1 MIELRNLQKMQGQQA
16 ILDVPALS
24 VQAGEVVAVV
34 GPQGSGKKEL
44 LALLLGE
51 TQPSAGEIHLA
62 GLVPFENRKQLSS
75 RLGMVYAQNALYDR
89 LTVFANLS
97 FFCELLGLE
106 KTRAKEVID
115 QVGLRDHADVQAGS
129 LSPGLARRLT
139 FGRALLNQPK
149 ILLLEEPFARC
160 DAATIQFLHRMIRDL
175 ANLGA
180 AVLILASEATELSS
194 LCNEIYELEGGHLA
208 HKSSPEA
215 DRKEELPFK
224 IPARMEGRIILVNPV
239 DILYAFSEGSRS
251 TLHLTDEQEIP
262 TQFGL
267 SELEVRLSKSGFFR
281 AHRSYLVNL
290 QHIKAVIPYTRDSYT
305 LTLDNQ
311 PGTEVP
317 LSKASYQSLRDLLG
331 Y

>member
-129 LSPGLARRLT
+129 RV
-139 FGRALLNQPK
+139 
-149 ILLLEEPFARC
+149 
-160 DAATIQFLHRMIRDL
+160 TIHMCQ
-175 ANLGA
+175 
-180 AVLILASEATELSS
+180 
-194 LCNEIYELEGGHLA
+194 LCGH
-208 HKSSPEA
+208 
-215 DRKEELPFK
+215 
-224 IPARMEGRIILVNPV
+224 
-239 DILYAFSEGSRS
+239 
-251 TLHLTDEQEIP
+251 Q
-262 TQFGL
+262 
-267 SELEVRLSKSGFFR
+267 
-281 AHRSYLVNL
+281 L
-290 QHIKAVIPYTRDSYT
+290 Q
-305 LTLDNQ
+305 L
-311 PGTEVP
+311 
-317 LSKASYQSLRDLLG
+317 
-331 Y
+331 